1 MEKTCIRKTSCP
13 TSHRAGAEES
23 KRAETGGR
31 PEERLF
37 AFKLSNNPLR
47 ATLKLLYKL
56 IKKRALTPV
65 ELKGLG

>member
-1 MEKTCIRKTSCP
+1 MEKTCIRKTCP
-13 TSHRAGAEES
+13 TSYRAGAEES

-31 PEERLF
+31 PEEGLL

-47 ATLKLLYKL
+47 ATLKLLNKL
-56 IKKRALTPV
+56 IKERALTTV